1 VKRRQCP
8 DSEVRIIARQPGLRT
23 IAVSSGLVNSAWAA
37 DEEDFERHFGIERTL
52 AIYCFQCGFGSE
64 VRMTDSPQQ

>member
-37 DEEDFERHFGIERTL
+37 DEEDFERHFGIEKGHWQFIVSSVAL
-52 AIYCFQCGFGSE
+52 VQKSA
-64 VRMTDSPQQ
+64 